1 MITAK
6 ALDLHVEQ
14 LFNLLE
20 RLHAALTTAGIEYRV
35 IGGMAGFFQVSA
47 RDPDTARLTR
57 DVDIAV
63 DRSDLARIEKAVEA
77 FGFRYRQVAGID
89 MLVNAENPKAKS
101 SVHLVFVR
109 EKVRPGDLAAIP
121 GFSEPTRTVEGILL
135 APVPDLVRMKL
146 SSFRLKD
153 KTHIVD
159 MDSVGLITP
168 EIEAGL
174 PDALRDR
181 LQQVR
186 AEERGAQALRFEN
199 FSERDF
205 DLRILRAQYPIQ
217 DFVHLARRVTECSF
231 R

>member
-6 ALDLHVEQ
+6 ALDIHLEQ
-14 LFNLLE
+14 LFRLLE
-20 RLHAALTTAGIEYRV
+20 RLHSALESAGIEYRV
-35 IGGMAGFFQVSA
+35 IGGLAVFFQVSA
-47 RDPDTARLTR
+47 RDHDAARVTR

-63 DRSDLARIEKAVEA
+63 DRSDLNRIAKAAES
-77 FGFRYRQVAGID
+77 FGFRHGHVAGID

-101 SVHLVFVR
+101 AVHLVFIR

-121 GFSEPTRTVEGILL
+121 GFSEPTKTIEGFLL

-146 SSFRLKD
+146 TSFRLKD

-174 PDALRDR
+174 PDALRER

-186 AEERGAQALRFEN
+186 AEERDA
-199 FSERDF
+199 
-205 DLRILRAQYPIQ
+205 
-217 DFVHLARRVTECSF
+217 
-231 R
+231 

>member
-6 ALDLHVEQ
+6 ALDTHLEQ
-14 LFNLLE
+14 LFKLLE
-20 RLHAALTTAGIEYRV
+20 RLHSALESAGIEYRV
-35 IGGMAGFFQVSA
+35 IGGLAVFFQVSA
-47 RDPDTARLTR
+47 RDHDAARVTR

-63 DRSDLARIEKAVEA
+63 DRSDLDRIAKAVES
-77 FGFRYRQVAGID
+77 FGFRHRHVAGID
-89 MLVNAENPKAKS
+89 VLVNAENPKAKS
-101 SVHLVFVR
+101 AVHLVFIR

-121 GFSEPTRTVEGILL
+121 GFSEPTKTIEGFLL

-146 SSFRLKD
+146 ASFRLKD

-174 PDALRDR
+174 PDALRER

-186 AEERGAQALRFEN
+186 AEERGA
-199 FSERDF
+199 
-205 DLRILRAQYPIQ
+205 
-217 DFVHLARRVTECSF
+217 
-231 R
+231 